1 MGDESTKITI
11 RREARPAPGP
21 QCFRIAVERGA
32 GPKTVLSSSEERVL
46 IGRSPQADLVV
57 DDETVS
63 RIHCEIT
70 AEQEGFVLRDL
81 GSRNGTTISGIRV
94 REVCLPSDL
103 RIGVGTA
110 EISFS
115 VLGRAEQ
122 ARIYPDNRFGRLLGD
137 SPAMRVVFGRLA
149 RVAARDTTLLLE
161 GESGTGKELA
171 AQAVH
176 EASARRDGPFVV
188 IDCGSVPRALLEA
201 ELFGHERGAYTG
213 ATRARPGAFLHADGG
228 TIFLDEVGELDI
240 ELQPRLLGVLERREV
255 KPIGAAQP
263 IAVNVRVIAATNRD
277 LRREVNH
284 GNFRQDLYY
293 RLAVATVRLPSLRE
307 RVSDIPLLVRTFL
320 EQLSRQDGVE
330 HPLDEGLLQRLM
342 QRAWPGN
349 VRELKNAVEQVVAFG
364 FEEVELEEA
373 PHGAP
378 AVVLPFKIAK
388 AKLLEAF
395 EREYLVGA
403 LAQHSGNITA
413 AANAA
418 ELDRV
423 HFLRLLDRYGL
434 RKTRRVAGGGSAPS
448 G

>member
-1 MGDESTKITI
+1 MGEEPTKITV

-21 QCFRIAVERGA
+21 QCFRITVERGGVPQA
-32 GPKTVLSSSEERVL
+32 ELTTSEERVL
-46 IGRSPQADLVV
+46 IGRSPQADLVLE
-57 DDETVS
+57 DETVS

-70 AEQEGFVLRDL
+70 AEDEGFVLRDL
-81 GSRNGTTISGIRV
+81 GSRNGTTVAGIRV
-94 REVCLPSDL
+94 REVCLPSEL
-103 RIGVGTA
+103 RLGIGSA
-110 EISFS
+110 EVSFR
-115 VLGRAEQ
+115 VVGRAEQ
-122 ARIYPDNRFGRLLGD
+122 PRTYPDNRFGRLLGD
-137 SPAMRVVFGRLA
+137 SSAMRAVFGRLA
-149 RVAARDTTLLLE
+149 RVAGRDTTLLLE

-176 EASARRDGPFVV
+176 EASSRREGPFVV
-188 IDCGSVPRALLEA
+188 IDCGSIPRALLEA
-201 ELFGHERGAYTG
+201 VLFGHERGAYTG
-213 ATRARPGAFLHADGG
+213 ATRARPGAFLQADGG

-263 IAVNVRVIAATNRD
+263 VPVNVRVIAATNRD

-284 GNFRQDLYY
+284 GNFRLDLYY

-320 EQLSRQDGVE
+320 EQHSREDGVE
-330 HPLDEGLLQRLM
+330 HQPEEGLVQRLM

-349 VRELKNAVEQVVAFG
+349 VRELKNAVEQIVAFG

-373 PHGAP
+373 PHNPP

-403 LAQHSGNITA
+403 LAQHGGNITA

-434 RKTRRVAGGGSAPS
+434 RKTRQSPSRPS